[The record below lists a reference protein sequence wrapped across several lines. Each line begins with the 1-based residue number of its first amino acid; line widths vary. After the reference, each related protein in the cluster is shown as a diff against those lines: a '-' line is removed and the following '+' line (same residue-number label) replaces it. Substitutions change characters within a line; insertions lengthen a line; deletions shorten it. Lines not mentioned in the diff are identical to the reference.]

1 CRTDSFLSIIKNKKL
16 WLSSMDHLNDFMEKR
31 LFISEFEKFI
41 NESEDPKV
49 YQSIRRSIEAN
60 MNLGTPY
67 LCCLSGSG
75 DILSQWRSY
84 GQDGYGLSIGFD
96 PDKLVAHKGT
106 KIMNNGLME
115 YSIFLN
121 KVEYLDTKSIYDL
134 IATLMHEYRGVVKF
148 HNGNLDFD
156 NQPPDFQNKI
166 VDLDRQFFHFN
177 THIKS
182 DAFKE
187 ENEIRLVYVHNKD
200 HDSGANN
207 RPINNLTYRISN
219 NNLTSYF
226 EFVIPHD
233 AINKIYLGP
242 KNKFSENDV
251 RSFLKHSGIGN
262 YQDVEILKSIATYC

>member
-1 CRTDSFLSIIKNKKL
+1 SIIKNKKL

-156 NQPPDFQNKI
+156 NQPPIFKI
-166 VDLDRQFFHFN
+166 
-177 THIKS
+177 
-182 DAFKE
+182 
-187 ENEIRLVYVHNKD
+187 
-200 HDSGANN
+200 
-207 RPINNLTYRISN
+207 
-219 NNLTSYF
+219 
-226 EFVIPHD
+226 
-233 AINKIYLGP
+233 
-242 KNKFSENDV
+242 
-251 RSFLKHSGIGN
+251 RSWILIGSSFILIH
-262 YQDVEILKSIATYC
+262 ILKVMHLKKKMRFDWYTYIIKTMIQGLIIDL